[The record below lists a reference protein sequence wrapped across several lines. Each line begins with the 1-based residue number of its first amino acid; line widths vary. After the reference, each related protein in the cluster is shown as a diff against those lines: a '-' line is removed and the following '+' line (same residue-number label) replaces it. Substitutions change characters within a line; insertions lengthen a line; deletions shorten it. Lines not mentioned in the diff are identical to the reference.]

1 MLTNLRRELRLRLR
15 QAAVLSAGLGIA
27 VGAGLLTTAGP
38 AGAAPASA
46 GHLAA
51 RTSPVGPGGPRCH
64 LRIPRGRGT
73 VRWTRC
79 CPPRIQRG
87 PGRQITVNCCPPQ
100 IRLSRPGRTVV
111 VGCCPG
117 PMMVRPGHRGPVR
130 MQCCPVRIPAP
141 GRHCIVH
148 IKPGGRGR
156 HCPAPVL
163 VRCKISTGHGG

>member
-15 QAAVLSAGLGIA
+15 QAAVLSADLGIA

-46 GHLAA
+46 GPPAA
-51 RTSPVGPGGPRCH
+51 GASPVVAGGPRSH
-64 LRIPRGRGT
+64 PALPRGRGT

-100 IRLSRPGRTVV
+100 IRLSRPGR
-111 VGCCPG
+111 
-117 PMMVRPGHRGPVR
+117 
-130 MQCCPVRIPAP
+130 
-141 GRHCIVH
+141 
-148 IKPGGRGR
+148 
-156 HCPAPVL
+156 
-163 VRCKISTGHGG
+163 

>member
-38 AGAAPASA
+38 AGAATAGAS
-46 GHLAA
+46 HLAA
-51 RTSPVGPGGPRCH
+51 RTSLAGPGSPRCH

-79 CPPRIQRG
+79 CPPRIQRA

-111 VGCCPG
+111 VACCPA
-117 PMMVRPGHRGPVR
+117 PMRVLWRHRGPVR
-130 MQCCPVRIPAP
+130 VQCCPARIPPPA
-141 GRHCIVH
+141 RHCIVR
-148 IKPGGRGR
+148 IKPGGPGR
-156 HCPAPVL
+156 RCPAPVL
-163 VRCKISTGHGG
+163 VRCKISIGQGS